1 MLSSH
6 PIHSPEVGLF
16 LPLDSTYVLPTPR
29 PIILKDFSSDLQT
42 RLCSCLQDRSTLN
55 MSKRK
60 GTIIIPAKLLLH
72 CSLCLHHPPVTH
84 MGSPSHPQLLPCSPH
99 IHTSHDTTCKVL
111 YDLVHFMSLQH
122 HLLPLSILNLNP
134 SHPELL
140 AVPQILHV
148 PSCFQSLCSSC
159 FFCRGFLSSFSISLT
174 PVNPYDLAQSYF
186 LQAASLTP
194 TFG

>member
-1 MLSSH
+1 MHHYYPCKATSPLFFMSPPPTSDPHGKPESS
-6 PIHSPEVGLF
+6 
-16 LPLDSTYVLPTPR
+16 TTPSV
-29 PIILKDFSSDLQT
+29 FTSY
-42 RLCSCLQDRSTLN
+42 
-55 MSKRK
+55 
-60 GTIIIPAKLLLH
+60 
-72 CSLCLHHPPVTH
+72 
-84 MGSPSHPQLLPCSPH
+84 PH
-99 IHTSHDTTCKVL
+99 SHDTTCKVL

-194 TFG
+194 TFGWGSRSWSVLWWPLLHTSVLRGWRNPITSKPLSLH